1 MTSNR
6 QFLIEDIVA
15 MSHRQSDMLEVLKPM
30 TDEGL
35 YALWRDLV
43 NQAAEEHARVCT
55 DCLYP

>member
-6 QFLIEDIVA
+6 QFLIEDILA
-15 MSHRQSDMLEVLKPM
+15 MSHQQSNMLEVLEPM

-43 NQAAEEHARVCT
+43 NLASEPRVCT
-55 DCLYP
+55 DLPHL

>member
-15 MSHRQSDMLEVLKPM
+15 MSHRQSDMLEILKPM

-43 NQAAEEHARVCT
+43 NLASEPKTQG
-55 DCLYP
+55 LY